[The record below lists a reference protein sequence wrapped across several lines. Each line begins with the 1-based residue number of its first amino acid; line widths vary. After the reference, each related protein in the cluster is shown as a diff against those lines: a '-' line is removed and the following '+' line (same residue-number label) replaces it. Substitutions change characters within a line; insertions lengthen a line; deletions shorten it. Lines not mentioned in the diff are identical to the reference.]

1 VRHLTRRSRLPVSLW
16 ITGFVVEPCVTSGRS
31 RRSTGSPSWR
41 GVKLGGYRA
50 AGANAH
56 RTLDRRVARPRAERA
71 NKKAADYGRE
81 IAKLQADGVTS
92 LWTMASGTQRATRQ
106 DAARQWRVAS
116 RTGEPSAASLAL
128 GG

>member
-1 VRHLTRRSRLPVSLW
+1 MRHVRPLAPFNRFAVMARREARRLP
-16 ITGFVVEPCVTSGRS
+16 C
-31 RRSTGSPSWR
+31 
-41 GVKLGGYRA
+41 GGCE
-50 AGANAH
+50 AH
-56 RTLDRRVARPRAERA
+56 RKLDRRVARPRAERA
-71 NKKAADYGRE
+71 DKKAADYGRE

-116 RTGEPSAASLAL
+116 RTGEPSAASRAL